1 MKVFDPNFDVRISGI
16 TLAAELREQV
26 VSLSH
31 ESSLDNA
38 DMFQVVFNN
47 PDNRFTDSPLF
58 NPGQTVEIH
67 MGYGNDLEPM
77 MLGEITSIDS
87 RFPQSGAQTIA
98 VSGYDRSFRLR
109 HSEPIPRDF
118 KYMNDSMIVAQIAA
132 ENLLI
137 PVVDPSPWFHTQ
149 KTQSGS
155 DFAFIKDLAAQNF
168 FDAYVHWD
176 KLYFRF
182 PRQTDVKVLEWGK
195 NLISFSPRLS
205 TAGLAGLQ
213 VIRGYNEALAQAVVG
228 VATGAL
234 INLDDVVER
243 LGPETLQ
250 MLATL
255 GRRVVHKQRITNPI
269 DAMAFAKAL
278 LQNLI
283 DGLYEGVGRCV
294 GMPDLR
300 AGDYIKVVGVGRRF
314 SGRYRLRKVSH
325 SMGSGYTTEF
335 EMTQRG
341 GAALLSLIRNMTDEE
356 KAPPPDRPQKF
367 YGVAVAKV
375 TQAPTIAPEP
385 DPAAL
390 LGGRVKV
397 SLPWLSDEHE
407 STWARVMTPSA
418 SGGCGMY
425 FMPDEGDNVIV
436 AFQDGDLSMPVV
448 LGSVWDGPARPPVY
462 PPSQGNTLRMIK
474 SKAGHVVKLDDM
486 PGQAKV
492 TVESNGGHVVTLD
505 DMPGQ
510 GKITVK
516 SSGGHLIA
524 LDDTAGSQGVT
535 IEHLSGSRV
544 ELKSDGSISFTAK
557 SDLVFEATKSIS
569 FKASQQISLAAG
581 ADIGLD
587 AANIAVGVSGSMNIG
602 DRTG

>member
-1 MKVFDPNFDVRISGI
+1 MKVFDPAFDVRISGI
-16 TLAAELREQV
+16 TLAADLREQV
-26 VSLSH
+26 LSVSH

-38 DMFQVVFNN
+38 DMFEVVFSN
-47 PDNRFTDSPLF
+47 PENRFTDSPLF

-67 MGYGNDLEPM
+67 LGYGNDLKPM

-137 PVVDPSPWFHTQ
+137 PVVDPSPWFHVQ

-155 DFAFIKDLAAQNF
+155 DFAFIKDLAEQNF
-168 FDAYVHWD
+168 FDAYVRWD

-182 PRQTDVKVLEWGK
+182 PRPGDIKVLEWGK
-195 NLISFSPRLS
+195 NLMSFSPRLS
-205 TAGLAGLQ
+205 TAGQTGLQ

-234 INLDDVVER
+234 VNLDDVVER
-243 LGPETLQ
+243 LGPEALQTL
-250 MLATL
+250 ASL
-255 GRRVVHKQRITNPI
+255 GRRVIHRQRITNPV
-269 DAMAFAKAL
+269 DAMGFAKAL
-278 LQNLI
+278 LQNLV

-294 GMPDLR
+294 GMPDLH
-300 AGDYIKVVGVGRRF
+300 AGDYIKVVGVGKRF
-314 SGRYRLRKVSH
+314 SGRYRLRKVTH
-325 SMGSGYTTEF
+325 SIGSGYTTEF

-341 GAALLSLIRNMTDEE
+341 GAALLSMIRNMTDEE
-356 KAPPPDRPQKF
+356 KAPPPDRSKKF

-375 TQAPTIAPEP
+375 TRPPAIAPEP

-390 LGGRVKV
+390 LGARVKV

-418 SGGCGMY
+418 SGGTGMY

-462 PPSQGNTLRMIK
+462 PPSQGNTMRMIK
-474 SKAGHVVKLDDM
+474 SKGGHIVKLDDM
-486 PGQAKV
+486 PGKANV
-492 TVESNGGHVVTLD
+492 TIESKGGHTVTLD
-505 DMPGQ
+505 DMPGSQ
-510 GKITVK
+510 AIKIEHA
-516 SSGGHLIA
+516 SG
-524 LDDTAGSQGVT
+524 ST
-535 IEHLSGSRV
+535 IEM
-544 ELKSDGSISFTAK
+544 KFDGTISVTAK
-557 SDLVFEATKSIS
+557 ADLVFEAAKG
-569 FKASQQISLAAG
+569 ISLNAG
-581 ADIGLD
+581 EKISLTATSGIDM
-587 AANIAVGVSGSMNIG
+587 ATTKVEVTVSDVMNIKG
-602 DRTG
+602 SA

>member
-1 MKVFDPNFDVRISGI
+1 MNVFDPTFDVRISGL
-16 TLAAELREQV
+16 TLAADLREQV
-26 VSLSH
+26 LSVSH

-38 DMFQVVFNN
+38 DMFEVVFSN

-58 NPGQTVEIH
+58 NPGQNVEIH
-67 MGYGNDLEPM
+67 MGYGNDLKPM

-98 VSGYDRSFRLR
+98 VSGYDKSFRLR
-109 HSEPIPRDF
+109 HGEPIPRDF

-137 PVVDPSPWFHTQ
+137 PVVDPSPWFHVQ

-168 FDAYVHWD
+168 FDAYVRWD
-176 KLYFRF
+176 KLYFQF
-182 PRQTDVKVLEWGK
+182 PRPTDVKILEWGK
-195 NLISFSPRLS
+195 NLVSFSPRLS

-234 INLDDVVER
+234 VNLDDVVER

-250 MLATL
+250 MVASL
-255 GRRVVHKQRITNPI
+255 GRRVAHKQRITNPI
-269 DAMAFAKAL
+269 DAMAFATAM
-278 LQNLI
+278 LQNLV

-294 GMPDLR
+294 GMPDLH
-300 AGDYIKVVGVGRRF
+300 AGDYIKVLGVGKRF
-314 SGRYRLRKVSH
+314 SGRYRVRKVSH
-325 SMGSGYTTEF
+325 RMGNGFMTEF

-341 GAALLSLIRNMTDEE
+341 GAALLSLIRKTTDEE
-356 KAPPPDRPQKF
+356 AAPPPDRPQKF

-375 TQAPTIAPEP
+375 TKAPSIAPEP

-418 SGGCGMY
+418 SGGSGMY

-462 PPSQGNTLRMIK
+462 PPSQGNTMRMIK
-474 SKAGHVVKLDDM
+474 SKA
-486 PGQAKV
+486 
-492 TVESNGGHVVTLD
+492 GHVVTLD

-516 SSGGHLIA
+516 STGGHIIA
-524 LDDTAGSQGVT
+524 LDDTAGSQAVR
-535 IEHLSGSRV
+535 IEHLSGSTI
-544 ELKSDGSISFTAK
+544 ELNSDGSISFTAK
-557 SDLVFEATKSIS
+557 SDLVFAATNDIT
-569 FKASQQISLAAG
+569 FKANKKISLDAG
-581 ADIGLD
+581 SDISLE
-587 AANIAVGVSGSMNIG
+587 AANVAVEVSGSMNIG
-602 DRTG
+602 DRTP